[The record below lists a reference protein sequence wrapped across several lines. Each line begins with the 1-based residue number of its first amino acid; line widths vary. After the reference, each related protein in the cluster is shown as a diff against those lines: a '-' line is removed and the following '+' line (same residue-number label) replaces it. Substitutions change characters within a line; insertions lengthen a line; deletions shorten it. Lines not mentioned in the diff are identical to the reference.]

1 MGGEHV
7 IGSVLTTL
15 GNDCSIFVALS
26 TMDLVT
32 IRVDAGA
39 SELSTLGTGDGSGS
53 GVASVCLLAA

>member
-26 TMDLVT
+26 TMDRVI
-32 IRVDAGA
+32 IRVDASS
-39 SELSTLGTGDGSGS
+39 SELSTLGTGGGSES
-53 GVASVCLLAA
+53 GVGSVWFLAS